1 MKKYKKKII
10 FMSISFVLVF
20 MTMIATTF
28 AWIGIFTYANT
39 KKFDINLRVLD
50 YDADYFL
57 TISST
62 GKRDSFSEE
71 IDTIELKKQILSNK
85 GKDVSMLTN
94 DDAISLAYSDIS
106 KNIEPVT
113 TLSDNNNSIN
123 HFKKMSP
130 YNSDVIYDPVNG
142 KHYLGFLDGK
152 NDCIWFDL
160 YFTVDT
166 KEGISSMSE
175 INSPIFMTT
184 LEDTVIGNITSHT
197 MLMYDSNSTHDF
209 KTIDY
214 NSIGTLPY
222 LNYVP
227 ILKNIANSRKIN
239 INAKNAIR
247 FGFEIFEP
255 IPIDEEYNDI
265 NIIKSNKI
273 FSAGSK
279 YPKYI
284 ENDDYYDLGDNLPTI
299 YNTAAQE
306 LMNTRSFNF
315 DVPDDVVNRGDISL
329 DYEKGYN
336 QVWTSATDLSSTSN
350 YLGVHNGVQTKMRLR
365 TYLWFEGWD
374 ADCLLGINNTD
385 VVLNLTFAA
394 AVDDKNE

>member
-71 IDTIELKKQILSNK
+71 IDTIELKKQVLANR
-85 GKDVSMLTN
+85 GRDLTLLTN
-94 DDAISLAYSDIS
+94 DDAISAAYAEETSSFD
-106 KNIEPVT
+106 PAT
-113 TLSDNNNSIN
+113 TLPNSNNSLFD
-123 HFKKMSP
+123 FKKMSMIETDAT
-130 YNSDVIYDPVNG
+130 YNPITKKIIPGLVDAKDD
-142 KHYLGFLDGK
+142 F
-152 NDCIWFDL
+152 IWFDL

-175 INSPIFMTT
+175 INSPIFLTA
-184 LEDTVIGNITSHT
+184 LEDTVIGNITTHT
-197 MLMYDSNSTHDF
+197 MLMYDSNTENDF
-209 KTIDY
+209 KVIDY
-214 NSIGTLPY
+214 NTIGTIPY

-227 ILKNIANSRKIN
+227 VLKNIANSKKIN
-239 INAKNAIR
+239 VNSKNAMR
-247 FGFEIFEP
+247 FGFDLYEP
-255 IPIDEEYNDI
+255 IPIDEEYDDTNK
-265 NIIKSNKI
+265 IKSNVI
-273 FSAGSK
+273 YSVGST
-279 YPKYI
+279 YPNYVSS
-284 ENDDYYDLGDNLPTI
+284 EDYYDLGNNLPTE

-306 LMNTRSFNF
+306 LMNTKSYFEVN
-315 DVPDDVVNRGDISL
+315 VPNEYINRGDREL
-329 DYEKGYN
+329 NYENN
-336 QVWTSATDLSSTSN
+336 QVWKSATDLSSPNN

-374 ADCLLGINNTD
+374 SDCLLGINGSD
-385 VVLNLTFAA
+385 VILNLTFAA
-394 AVDDKNE
+394 AIGDKDE